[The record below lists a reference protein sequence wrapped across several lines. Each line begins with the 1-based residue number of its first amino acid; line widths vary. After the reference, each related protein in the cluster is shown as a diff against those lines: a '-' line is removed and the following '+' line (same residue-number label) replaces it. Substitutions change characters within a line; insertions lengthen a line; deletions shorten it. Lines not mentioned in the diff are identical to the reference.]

1 MDAVMQ
7 VASSEGAH
15 FIAGGNT
22 LWEASAYGFN
32 FSFTMGLTKWMVVFW
47 GVMLFMIIAGTIGAR
62 KKALVPSGWQNFSEW
77 TYGGLSNFFSRMIG
91 PHLGKTFGPLLVT
104 FFIFIL
110 LSNYSGML
118 PLNFSMH
125 EGTLSLSN
133 LQAPTS
139 VFSVT
144 AGFAL
149 IVFFC
154 THFAG
159 FKENKLRYFK
169 FFVSPIAFMLP
180 FTIIDVVIHPFT
192 LALRLFG
199 NIHGEETVVEQ
210 LMQLSVFVNG
220 WAPAIIEVLGML
232 FGLIQALIFSL
243 LAAIYISE
251 AAEHL

>member
-7 VASSEGAH
+7 VASGEGAH
-15 FIAGGNT
+15 FLAGGET
-22 LWEASAYGFN
+22 LWETSAFGFN
-32 FSFTMGLTKWMVVFW
+32 FSFTPGITMWMIVFW
-47 GVMLFMIIAGTIGAR
+47 AIMLFMIVAGAVGAK

-77 TYGGLSNFFSRMIG
+77 SIGGLTNFFSKMIG
-91 PHLGKTFGPLLVT
+91 PRLTKTYGPMLVT

-118 PLNFSMH
+118 PLNVSTH

-144 AGFAL
+144 AGFAI

-154 THFAG
+154 THIAG

-169 FFVSPIAFMLP
+169 FFVSPVPIMLP
-180 FTIIDVVIHPFT
+180 FAILDIAIHPFT

-210 LMQLSVFVNG
+210 LMELSVFVNG
-220 WAPAIIEVLGML
+220 WAPAVMEIMGML

-251 AAEHL
+251 AAEHF